1 MADPFADPSDV
12 AARWRPLSDEESA
25 TASAL
30 LDDASALIRAEY
42 PDIDSRIAA
51 GVLSAASVLAVT
63 AGMVK
68 RAMIAPADGVS
79 QQSETVGPYSH
90 SQSFSNPLGNVF
102 LTAADRVLIEGYR
115 PRAMSV
121 RFA

>member
-12 AARWRPLSDEESA
+12 AARWRPLSDVESA

-68 RAMIAPADGVS
+68 RSAR
-79 QQSETVGPYSH
+79 
-90 SQSFSNPLGNVF
+90 
-102 LTAADRVLIEGYR
+102 TAIRSRSPIRWGTC
-115 PRAMSV
+115 S
-121 RFA
+121 

>member
-1 MADPFADPSDV
+1 MADPFADPGDV
-12 AARWRPLSDEESA
+12 AARWRPLTDLESV
-25 TASAL
+25 TAQAL

-42 PDIDSRIAA
+42 PGIDGQIASGA
-51 GVLSAASVLAVT
+51 VSAQVVLAVT
-63 AGMVK
+63 AGIVK
-68 RAMIAPADGVS
+68 RALIAPADGVS